1 MVNRYVALFSGGSWH
16 DFATFETYAA
26 RWVEHSG
33 LGQLRSLEPDALG
46 RVAEL
51 GCALAMMYTCFDEHT
66 ELDHSDAELHALT
79 SWVRGGGRLFALH
92 ASAVAARRH
101 PPLADLLGGQFL
113 SHPPKGLFEVA
124 PSAPDDPWSGDLGPI
139 EIDDERYE
147 LELGG
152 PVRVH
157 LTTRVG
163 DAVLPLAWSRSEGQG
178 KVGYLALGHDES
190 SWRLPVYET
199 LVMRALAALV

>member
-1 MVNRYVALFSGGSWH
+1 MNRCVALFSGGSWH
-16 DFATFETYAA
+16 DFATFEAYAA
-26 RWVEHSG
+26 GWVERSG
-33 LGQLRSLEPDALG
+33 LGPLRSFEPGALG

-51 GCALAMMYTCFDEHT
+51 GCAIAIMYTCFDEHT
-66 ELDHSDAELHALT
+66 ELDHSDAELRALT
-79 SWVRGGGRLFALH
+79 GWVRGGGRLFALH
-92 ASAVAARRH
+92 ASAVAARSH
-101 PPLADLLGGQFL
+101 PLLADLLGGQFL

-124 PSAPDDPWSGDLGPI
+124 PSAPDDPLSGDLAPF

-147 LELGG
+147 LELRA

-163 DAVLPLAWSRSEGQG
+163 DAALPLAWSRREGQG

-190 SWRLPVYET
+190 SWRLPAYET
-199 LVMRALAALV
+199 LVMRALAELV